1 MTTKATKNAKGG
13 GTIRKRSDG
22 RWEARYTLGIDPKTG
37 KQIQKSVYGKTQK
50 EVRQKL
56 TAITAEIDSGV
67 YQEPCKMIVN
77 EWLDIWLK
85 DYQIGVKDS
94 TAYLYERQAKLYLR
108 PALGN
113 IPLETLKAH
122 MVQRLYNSLSQE
134 HDGQPALSAKTIK
147 NIHGVLHKALQQAV
161 LLNYIR
167 YNPTTACVLPKI
179 VKKEIHPLTNQQTAQ
194 LLNLLKGGKYE
205 IPLTVDLFTGL
216 REGELLGLM
225 WDCVD
230 FEKGTIL
237 VNKQLRR
244 SQRKGG
250 TYYFSPPKNNK
261 SRTITPAPYVM
272 KLLQAQKVQQA
283 RQRLMAGPA
292 WEDSGLVFTNEF
304 GRYVSYRAIFDCF
317 KRIVKRIGLPD
328 ARIHDLRHPYV
339 KHTTK
344 IFSLRLMDFQAQAYP
359 DARRKTRG
367 ACQLLRVGQSRSPVR
382 PLCNR
387 KRFSCL
393 PPQSKMSWI
402 LYAISMRLSG
412 YTSTR
417 SISSSASS
425 VVSVSASKIALDAF
439 LRLSCRACSSCF
451 FFACANTAA

>member
-1 MTTKATKNAKGG
+1 MISEEQEVSLTTRKTKGAKGG
-13 GTIRKRSDG
+13 GTIRQRPDG
-22 RWEARYTLGIDPKTG
+22 RWEARYTLGIDPGTG

-50 EVRQKL
+50 EVAQNLRQ
-56 TAITAEIDSGV
+56 ITAEIDAKTYV
-67 YQEPCKMIVN
+67 APCKLSVA
-77 EWLDIWLK
+77 EWMAVWAQ
-85 DYQIGVKDS
+85 DYLVGIKAS
-94 TAYLYERQAKLYLR
+94 TAYLYKRTIELYIEPHLGHIRLDTLNAHTVQHFYNELAK
-108 PALGN
+108 PSKPDAA
-113 IPLETLKAH
+113 P
-122 MVQRLYNSLSQE
+122 
-134 HDGQPALSAKTIK
+134 LSAKSIK

-179 VKKEIHPLTNQQTAQ
+179 VKKEIHPLTDQQTAQ
-194 LLNLLKGGKYE
+194 LLNLLKGSKYE

-216 REGELLGLM
+216 REGELLGLI

-304 GRYVSYRAIFDCF
+304 GRYISYRAIFDSF
-317 KRIVKRIGLPD
+317 KRIVKRIGLSD
-328 ARIHDLRHPYV
+328 ARIHDLRHTYAV
-339 KHTTK
+339 NC
-344 IFSLRLMDFQAQAYP
+344 IRAGD
-359 DARRKTRG
+359 DIKT
-367 ACQLLRVGQSRSPVR
+367 VQSNLGHATAAFTLDVYGH
-382 PLCNR
+382 
-387 KRFSCL
+387 FTDD
-393 PPQSKMSWI
+393 
-402 LYAISMRLSG
+402 MR
-412 YTSTR
+412 
-417 SISSSASS
+417 
-425 VVSVSASKIALDAF
+425 SVSAQRMEGFITNVLN
-439 LRLSCRACSSCF
+439 L
-451 FFACANTAA
+451 

>member
-1 MTTKATKNAKGG
+1 MISEEQEVSLATRKTKGAKGG
-13 GTIRKRSDG
+13 GTIRQRPDG
-22 RWEARYTLGIDPKTG
+22 RWEARYTLGIDPGTG

-50 EVRQKL
+50 EVAQNLRQ
-56 TAITAEIDSGV
+56 ITAEIDAKTYV
-67 YQEPCKMIVN
+67 APCKLSIS
-77 EWLDIWLK
+77 EWMSIWAQ
-85 DYQIGVKDS
+85 DYLVGVKAS
-94 TAYLYERQAKLYLR
+94 TAYLYRRTIELYIDPHLGHIRLDALNAHAVQHFYNELAK
-108 PALGN
+108 PSKPDAA
-113 IPLETLKAH
+113 P
-122 MVQRLYNSLSQE
+122 
-134 HDGQPALSAKTIK
+134 LSAKSIK

-179 VKKEIHPLTNQQTAQ
+179 VKKEIHPLTDQQTAQ
-194 LLNLLKGGKYE
+194 LLNLLKGSKYE

-216 REGELLGLM
+216 REGELLGLI

-304 GRYVSYRAIFDCF
+304 GRYISYRAIFDSF
-317 KRIVKRIGLPD
+317 KRIVKRIGLSD
-328 ARIHDLRHPYV
+328 ARIHDLRHTYAV
-339 KHTTK
+339 NC
-344 IFSLRLMDFQAQAYP
+344 IRAGD
-359 DARRKTRG
+359 DIKT
-367 ACQLLRVGQSRSPVR
+367 VQSNLGHATAAFTLDVYGH
-382 PLCNR
+382 
-387 KRFSCL
+387 FTDD
-393 PPQSKMSWI
+393 
-402 LYAISMRLSG
+402 MR
-412 YTSTR
+412 
-417 SISSSASS
+417 
-425 VVSVSASKIALDAF
+425 SVSAQRMEGFITNVLN
-439 LRLSCRACSSCF
+439 L
-451 FFACANTAA
+451 

>member
-1 MTTKATKNAKGG
+1 MTTRKTKGAKGG
-13 GTIRKRSDG
+13 GTIRQRPDG
-22 RWEARYTLGIDPKTG
+22 RWEARYTLGIDPGTG

-56 TAITAEIDSGV
+56 TAITAEIDSGT
-67 YQEPCKMIVN
+67 YQEPCKMTVN

-122 MVQRLYNSLSQE
+122 TVQRLYNSLSQE

-179 VKKEIHPLTNQQTAQ
+179 VKKEIHPLTDQQTAQ
-194 LLNLLKGGKYE
+194 LLNLLKGSKYE

-230 FEKGTIL
+230 FDKGTIL
-237 VNKQLRR
+237 VNKQLHR
-244 SQRKGG
+244 SQKKGEG
-250 TYYFSPPKNNK
+250 YYFAPPKNNK
-261 SRTITPAPYVM
+261 SRTIRPAPYVM
-272 KLLQAQKVQQA
+272 TLLRQQKLVQTQM
-283 RQRLMAGPA
+283 RLAAGPA
-292 WEDSGLVFTNEF
+292 WQESGLVFTNEF
-304 GRYVSYRAIFDCF
+304 GRYISLRAVFDCF
-317 KRIVKRIGLPD
+317 KRTVRKVGLPNL
-328 ARIHDLRHPYV
+328 RIHDLRHTYTV
-339 KHTTK
+339 NS
-344 IFSLRLMDFQAQAYP
+344 IRAGD
-359 DARRKTRG
+359 DIKT
-367 ACQLLRVGQSRSPVR
+367 VQSN
-382 PLCNR
+382 LGHATAA
-387 KRFSCL
+387 F
-393 PPQSKMSWI
+393 I
-402 LYAISMRLSG
+402 LDVYGHFTDDMRQ
-412 YTSTR
+412 
-417 SISSSASS
+417 ASS
-425 VVSVSASKIALDAF
+425 QRMEQFISGVLG
-439 LRLSCRACSSCF
+439 L
-451 FFACANTAA
+451 

>member
-1 MTTKATKNAKGG
+1 MATRKTKGAKGG
-13 GTIRKRSDG
+13 GTIRQRPDG
-22 RWEARYTLGIDPKTG
+22 RWEARYTLGIDPGTG

-50 EVRQKL
+50 EVAQNLRQ
-56 TAITAEIDSGV
+56 ITAEIDAKTYV
-67 YQEPCKMIVN
+67 APCKLSIS
-77 EWLDIWLK
+77 EWMSIWVQ
-85 DYQIGVKDS
+85 DYLVGVKAS
-94 TAYLYERQAKLYLR
+94 TAYLYKRTIELYIEPHLGHIRLDTLNAHTVQHFYNELAK
-108 PALGN
+108 PSKPDAA
-113 IPLETLKAH
+113 P
-122 MVQRLYNSLSQE
+122 
-134 HDGQPALSAKTIK
+134 LSAKSIK

-179 VKKEIHPLTNQQTAQ
+179 VKKEIHPLTDQQTAQ
-194 LLNLLKGGKYE
+194 LLNLLKGSKYE

-216 REGELLGLM
+216 REGELLGLI

-304 GRYVSYRAIFDCF
+304 GRYISYRAIFDSF
-317 KRIVKRIGLPD
+317 KRIVKRIGLSD
-328 ARIHDLRHPYV
+328 ARIHDLRHTYAV
-339 KHTTK
+339 NC
-344 IFSLRLMDFQAQAYP
+344 IRAGD
-359 DARRKTRG
+359 DIKT
-367 ACQLLRVGQSRSPVR
+367 VQSNLGHATAAFTLDVYGH
-382 PLCNR
+382 
-387 KRFSCL
+387 FTDD
-393 PPQSKMSWI
+393 
-402 LYAISMRLSG
+402 MR
-412 YTSTR
+412 
-417 SISSSASS
+417 
-425 VVSVSASKIALDAF
+425 SVSAQRMEGFITNVLN
-439 LRLSCRACSSCF
+439 L
-451 FFACANTAA
+451 

>member
-1 MTTKATKNAKGG
+1 MATRKTKGAKGG
-13 GTIRKRSDG
+13 GTIRQRPDG
-22 RWEARYTLGIDPKTG
+22 RWEARYTFGIDPGTG

-50 EVRQKL
+50 EVAQNLRQ
-56 TAITAEIDSGV
+56 ITAEIDAKTYV
-67 YQEPCKMIVN
+67 APCKLSVA
-77 EWLDIWLK
+77 EWMAVWAQ
-85 DYQIGVKDS
+85 DYLVGIKAS
-94 TAYLYERQAKLYLR
+94 TAYLYKRTIELYIEPHLGHIRLDTLNAHTVQHFYNELAK
-108 PALGN
+108 PSKPDAA
-113 IPLETLKAH
+113 P
-122 MVQRLYNSLSQE
+122 
-134 HDGQPALSAKTIK
+134 LSAKSIK

-179 VKKEIHPLTNQQTAQ
+179 VKKEIHPLTDQQTAQ
-194 LLNLLKGGKYE
+194 LLNLLKGSKYE

-216 REGELLGLM
+216 REGEPLGLM

-272 KLLQAQKVQQA
+272 KLLQAQRVQQA

-304 GRYVSYRAIFDCF
+304 GRYVSYRAIFDSF

-328 ARIHDLRHPYV
+328 ARIHDLRHTYAV
-339 KHTTK
+339 NC
-344 IFSLRLMDFQAQAYP
+344 IRAGD
-359 DARRKTRG
+359 DIKT
-367 ACQLLRVGQSRSPVR
+367 VQSNLGHATAAFTLDVYGH
-382 PLCNR
+382 
-387 KRFSCL
+387 FTDD
-393 PPQSKMSWI
+393 
-402 LYAISMRLSG
+402 MR
-412 YTSTR
+412 
-417 SISSSASS
+417 
-425 VVSVSASKIALDAF
+425 SVSAQRMEGFITNVLN
-439 LRLSCRACSSCF
+439 L
-451 FFACANTAA
+451 

>member
-1 MTTKATKNAKGG
+1 MTTRKTKGAKGG
-13 GTIRKRSDG
+13 GTIRQRPDG
-22 RWEARYTLGIDPKTG
+22 RWEARYTLGIDPGTG

-56 TAITAEIDSGV
+56 IAITAEIDNGT
-67 YQEPCKMIVN
+67 YQEPCKMTVN

-122 MVQRLYNSLSQE
+122 TVQRLYNLLSQE
-134 HDGQPALSAKTIK
+134 HDGQPALSAKSIK

-179 VKKEIHPLTNQQTAQ
+179 VKKEIHPLTDQQTAQ

-230 FEKGTIL
+230 FDKGTIL
-237 VNKQLRR
+237 VNKQLHR
-244 SQRKGG
+244 SQKKGEG
-250 TYYFSPPKNNK
+250 YYFAPPKNNK
-261 SRTITPAPYVM
+261 SRTIRPAPYVM
-272 KLLQAQKVQQA
+272 TLLRQQKLVQTQM
-283 RQRLMAGPA
+283 RLAAGPA
-292 WEDSGLVFTNEF
+292 WQESGLVFTNEF
-304 GRYVSYRAIFDCF
+304 GRYISLRAVFDCF
-317 KRIVKRIGLPD
+317 KRTVRKVGLPNL
-328 ARIHDLRHPYV
+328 RIHDLRHTYAV
-339 KHTTK
+339 NSIRAGDDIK
-344 IFSLRLMDFQAQAYP
+344 I
-359 DARRKTRG
+359 
-367 ACQLLRVGQSRSPVR
+367 VQSNLGHATAAFTLDVYGH
-382 PLCNR
+382 
-387 KRFSCL
+387 FTDD
-393 PPQSKMSWI
+393 
-402 LYAISMRLSG
+402 MR
-412 YTSTR
+412 
-417 SISSSASS
+417 
-425 VVSVSASKIALDAF
+425 SVSAQRMEGFITNVLN
-439 LRLSCRACSSCF
+439 L
-451 FFACANTAA
+451 

>member
-1 MTTKATKNAKGG
+1 MISEEKEETLATRKAKGAKGG
-13 GTIRKRSDG
+13 GTIRQRPDG
-22 RWEARYTLGIDPKTG
+22 RWEARYTLGIDPGTG
-37 KQIQKSVYGKTQK
+37 KQIQKSVYGKTQR

-56 TAITAEIDSGV
+56 TAITAEIDSGM
-67 YQEPCKMIVN
+67 YQEPCKMTVN

-113 IPLETLKAH
+113 ISLETLKAH
-122 MVQRLYNSLSQE
+122 TVQRLYNSLSQE

-179 VKKEIHPLTNQQTAQ
+179 VKKEIHPLTDQQTAQ
-194 LLNLLKGGKYE
+194 LLNLLKGSKYE

-261 SRTITPAPYVM
+261 SRCLTLAPSVIQLFRLQ
-272 KLLQAQKVQQA
+272 KLEQNSM
-283 RQRLMAGPA
+283 RMEAGDA
-292 WEDSGLVFTNEF
+292 WEEHGLIFTNQT
-304 GRYVSYRAIFDCF
+304 GGYLSYRTVYDCF
-317 KRIVKRIGLPD
+317 KRIVRNIGAP
-328 ARIHDLRHPYV
+328 ATRFHDLRHTFAVASIKSGDDIKTVQENLGHATAAFTLDVYGHV
-339 KHTTK
+339 TK
-344 IFSLRLMDFQAQAYP
+344 QMKQDSA
-359 DARRKTRG
+359 ARMEQFIK
-367 ACQLLRVGQSRSPVR
+367 
-382 PLCNR
+382 
-387 KRFSCL
+387 
-393 PPQSKMSWI
+393 
-402 LYAISMRLSG
+402 
-412 YTSTR
+412 
-417 SISSSASS
+417 
-425 VVSVSASKIALDAF
+425 SVSDA
-439 LRLSCRACSSCF
+439 
-451 FFACANTAA
+451 

>member
-1 MTTKATKNAKGG
+1 MISEEQEVSLTTRKTKGAKGG
-13 GTIRKRSDG
+13 GTIRQRPDG
-22 RWEARYTLGIDPKTG
+22 RWEARYTLGIDPGTG

-50 EVRQKL
+50 EVAQNLRQ
-56 TAITAEIDSGV
+56 ITAEIDARTYV
-67 YQEPCKMIVN
+67 APCKLSVA
-77 EWLDIWLK
+77 EWMAVWAQ
-85 DYQIGVKDS
+85 DYLVGIKAS
-94 TAYLYERQAKLYLR
+94 TAYLYKRTIELYIEPHLGHIRLDTLNAHTVQHFYNELAK
-108 PALGN
+108 PSKPDAA
-113 IPLETLKAH
+113 P
-122 MVQRLYNSLSQE
+122 
-134 HDGQPALSAKTIK
+134 LSAKSIK

-179 VKKEIHPLTNQQTAQ
+179 VKKEIHPLTDQQTAQ
-194 LLNLLKGGKYE
+194 LLNLLKGSKYE

-216 REGELLGLM
+216 REGELLGLI

-304 GRYVSYRAIFDCF
+304 GRYISYRAIFDSF
-317 KRIVKRIGLPD
+317 KRIVKRIGLSD
-328 ARIHDLRHPYV
+328 ARIHDLRHTYAV
-339 KHTTK
+339 NC
-344 IFSLRLMDFQAQAYP
+344 IRAGD
-359 DARRKTRG
+359 DIKT
-367 ACQLLRVGQSRSPVR
+367 VQSNLGHATAAFTLDVYGH
-382 PLCNR
+382 
-387 KRFSCL
+387 FTDD
-393 PPQSKMSWI
+393 
-402 LYAISMRLSG
+402 MR
-412 YTSTR
+412 
-417 SISSSASS
+417 
-425 VVSVSASKIALDAF
+425 SVSAQRMEGFIANVLN
-439 LRLSCRACSSCF
+439 L
-451 FFACANTAA
+451 

>member
-1 MTTKATKNAKGG
+1 MISEEQEVSLTTRKTKGAKGG
-13 GTIRKRSDG
+13 GTIRQRPDG
-22 RWEARYTLGIDPKTG
+22 RWEARYTLGIDPGTG

-56 TAITAEIDSGV
+56 TAITAEIDSGT
-67 YQEPCKMIVN
+67 YQEPCKMTVN
-77 EWLDIWLK
+77 EWLDIWLR

-108 PALGN
+108 PVLGS

-122 MVQRLYNSLSQE
+122 TIQRLYNSLSQE
-134 HDGQPALSAKTIK
+134 HDGQLALSAKAIK

-179 VKKEIHPLTNQQTAQ
+179 VKKEIHPLTDQQTAQ
-194 LLNLLKGGKYE
+194 LLNLLKGSKYE
-205 IPLTVDLFTGL
+205 TPLTVDLFTGL
-216 REGELLGLM
+216 REGGLLGLM

-261 SRTITPAPYVM
+261 SRTLTPAPYVM

-283 RQRLMAGPA
+283 
-292 WEDSGLVFTNEF
+292 EH
-304 GRYVSYRAIFDCF
+304 GRTAVWCSPMSLDAMFP
-317 KRIVKRIGLPD
+317 IV
-328 ARIHDLRHPYV
+328 
-339 KHTTK
+339 
-344 IFSLRLMDFQAQAYP
+344 
-359 DARRKTRG
+359 
-367 ACQLLRVGQSRSPVR
+367 QS
-382 PLCNR
+382 
-387 KRFSCL
+387 
-393 PPQSKMSWI
+393 
-402 LYAISMRLSG
+402 
-412 YTSTR
+412 ST
-417 SISSSASS
+417 ASS
-425 VVSVSASKIALDAF
+425 VL
-439 LRLSCRACSSCF
+439 
-451 FFACANTAA
+451 

>member
-1 MTTKATKNAKGG
+1 MISEEQEVSLATRKTKGAKGG
-13 GTIRKRSDG
+13 GTIRQRPDG
-22 RWEARYTLGIDPKTG
+22 RWEARYTLGIDSGTG

-56 TAITAEIDSGV
+56 TAITAEIDNGT
-67 YQEPCKMIVN
+67 YQEPCKMTVN
-77 EWLDIWLK
+77 DWLDIWLK

-108 PALGN
+108 PALGS

-122 MVQRLYNSLSQE
+122 TVQRLYNSLSQE
-134 HDGQPALSAKTIK
+134 HDGQLALSAKTIK

-179 VKKEIHPLTNQQTAQ
+179 VKKEIHPLTDQQTAQ
-194 LLNLLKGGKYE
+194 LLNLLKGSKYE

-230 FEKGTIL
+230 FEKGTLLI
-237 VNKQLRR
+237 NKQLRR
-244 SQRKGG
+244 NQRKGG

-261 SRTITPAPYVM
+261 GRTITPAPYVM

-283 RQRLMAGPA
+283 KHRLMAGPA
-292 WEDSGLVFTNEF
+292 WENSGLVFTNEF
-304 GRYVSYRAIFDCF
+304 GRYVSYRAISDCF

-344 IFSLRLMDFQAQAYP
+344 IFSLRLMNFQAQAYP

-367 ACQLLRVGQSRSPVR
+367 ACQLHRGGQSQSPVR

-387 KRFSCL
+387 KRFS
-393 PPQSKMSWI
+393 
-402 LYAISMRLSG
+402 
-412 YTSTR
+412 
-417 SISSSASS
+417 
-425 VVSVSASKIALDAF
+425 
-439 LRLSCRACSSCF
+439 
-451 FFACANTAA
+451 